1 MALEIK
7 AISATNYPT
16 LGTRETPRL
25 CKLIDVS
32 ICIGCKACE
41 VACQEWND
49 TPVAETYPY
58 TGSYQTMPDL
68 ANNFW
73 NLIKFREAERDGDLH
88 WAMAKYQCMHCEDPG
103 CLRACPAP
111 GAIVQYTNG
120 IVDFVQ
126 ENCIGCQ
133 FCVIGCP
140 FNVPRLSPRSQKVYK
155 CTLCSDR
162 VSAGLEP
169 ACIKACPT
177 GCLQFG
183 TKRQMLERAMKRVR
197 ELRAQGFSQALGDR
211 KSVVFRCGLEAAWIK
226 ACPTGCLQFGT
237 KRQMLE
243 RAMKRVRQLRAQ
255 GFSQALVY
263 NPPGVMG
270 THAIYVL
277 PYGNRP
283 EDYGLPRDPSVPWVV
298 SLWKGPLKTVGSA
311 LLIGGVLAAGLHYLK
326 FGPQRVEKKPLVIER
341 H

>member
-7 AISATNYPT
+7 ALSATNYPT
-16 LGTRETPRL
+16 LGIRETERV

-32 ICIGCKACE
+32 TCIGCKACE

-49 TPVAETYPY
+49 TPVMESRPY

-68 ANNFW
+68 AYNFW
-73 NLIKFREAERDGDLH
+73 NLIKFNEVESTPDVGGLC
-88 WAMAKYQCMHCEDPG
+88 WTMAKYQCMHCEDPG

-133 FCVIGCP
+133 FCVTGCP
-140 FNVPRLSPRSQKVYK
+140 FNVPRPSPKGQKVYK

-162 VSAGLEP
+162 VAVGLEP

-183 TKRQMLERAMKRVR
+183 TKRQMLEK
-197 ELRAQGFSQALGDR
+197 AL
-211 KSVVFRCGLEAAWIK
+211 
-226 ACPTGCLQFGT
+226 
-237 KRQMLE
+237 
-243 RAMKRVRQLRAQ
+243 KRVRQLRAQ
-255 GFSQALVY
+255 GLGQATLY

-283 EDYGLPRDPSVPWVV
+283 EYYGLPRDPRVPWVV
-298 SLWKGPLKTVGSA
+298 SLWKGPLKTVGGA
-311 LLIGGVLAAGLHYLK
+311 LLIGGITMAALHYLK
-326 FGPQRVEKKPLVIER
+326 YGPQRVEEKPLVVER

>member
-1 MALEIK
+1 MALELK

-16 LGTRETPRL
+16 LGIKETQRV

-49 TPVAETYPY
+49 TPVVETYPY
-58 TGSYQTMPDL
+58 TGSYQTMPSL
-68 ANNFW
+68 AYNFW
-73 NLIKFREAERDGDLH
+73 NLIKFKEVESADSAEPSARGSGRGLTAEASGGGNLS
-88 WAMAKYQCMHCEDPG
+88 WTMAKYQCMHCEDPG

-133 FCVIGCP
+133 FCVTGCP
-140 FNVPRLSPRSQKVYK
+140 FDVPRLSPKSQKVYK

-162 VSAGLEP
+162 VAAGLEP

-183 TKRQMLERAMKRVR
+183 TKRQMLEK
-197 ELRAQGFSQALGDR
+197 
-211 KSVVFRCGLEAAWIK
+211 
-226 ACPTGCLQFGT
+226 
-237 KRQMLE
+237 
-243 RAMKRVRQLRAQ
+243 AMKRVRQLKAL
-255 GFSQALVY
+255 GFSQASVY
-263 NPPGVMG
+263 DPPGVMG

-277 PYGNRP
+277 PHGDRP
-283 EDYGLPRDPSVPWVV
+283 EDYGLPRDPMVPWVV
-298 SLWKGPLKTVGSA
+298 SLWKGPLKTIGNV
-311 LLIGGVLAAGLHYLK
+311 LLIGGIVTAALHYFR
-326 FGPQRVEKKPLVIER
+326 FGPQRVEKKPLVVEK
-341 H
+341 HQG

>member
-1 MALEIK
+1 MAMALEIK

-16 LGTRETPRL
+16 LGTRETPRV

-32 ICIGCKACE
+32 TCIGCKACE

-49 TPVAETYPY
+49 TPMAETYLY

-68 ANNFW
+68 AHNFW
-73 NLIKFREAERDGDLH
+73 NLIKFKEAERDGNLH
-88 WAMAKYQCMHCEDPG
+88 WTMAKYQCMHCEDPG

-133 FCVIGCP
+133 FCVTGCP

-183 TKRQMLERAMKRVR
+183 TKRQMLEK
-197 ELRAQGFSQALGDR
+197 AL
-211 KSVVFRCGLEAAWIK
+211 
-226 ACPTGCLQFGT
+226 
-237 KRQMLE
+237 
-243 RAMKRVRQLRAQ
+243 KRVRQLRAQ
-255 GFSQALVY
+255 GFSQASVY
-263 NPPGVMG
+263 NPPGVSG

-277 PYGNRP
+277 PFGNRP
-283 EDYGLPRDPSVPWVV
+283 EDYGLPRDPSIPWVV
-298 SLWKGPLKTVGSA
+298 SLWKGPMKTVGSA
-311 LLIGGVLAAGLHYLK
+311 LLLGGILAAGLHYLK
-326 FGPQRVEKKPLVIER
+326 FGPQRAREKKTLVSEK